1 MIICLISYL
10 VLDLNFSL
18 LECSGANTSV
28 FLRTDLPSMLACC
41 LLLSVWFQLICGA
54 VSILGMVLSNLR
66 QKERKKKHYPGSSVL
81 NLEGPSEYSPYS
93 LPPNEDVQNSEQEGN
108 PVRAAFQE

>member
-18 LECSGANTSV
+18 LANTSV

-41 LLLSVWFQLICGA
+41 LLLSVWFQLICGT
-54 VSILGMVLSNLR
+54 VSILGTVLSNLR
-66 QKERKKKHYPGSSVL
+66 QKEREKKKKNIIQDP
-81 NLEGPSEYSPYS
+81 
-93 LPPNEDVQNSEQEGN
+93 
-108 PVRAAFQE
+108 AF